1 MTTSSMLLMPG
12 VVALLGIGG
21 GALTDQL
28 YVLVGVFARFLYYVA
43 LALLPS
49 SAENIAW
56 PRLLGVSSVLLLT
69 GPALP
74 RSRSVA
80 TNCVPK
86 GHQASVQASFSALQA
101 LALLLSILGNLLY
114 AATVAHTITAVWWLC
129 VALMASATI
138 LCGWQYVAFV
148 LPSRAAASGEGLSKP
163 LLALNDEEEE

>member
-1 MTTSSMLLMPG
+1 M
-12 VVALLGIGG
+12 
-21 GALTDQL
+21 
-28 YVLVGVFARFLYYVA
+28 
-43 LALLPS
+43 
-49 SAENIAW
+49 
-56 PRLLGVSSVLLLT
+56 LLLT

-80 TNCVPK
+80 TNCVPQ

-138 LCGWQYVAFV
+138 LCAWQYVAFV
-148 LPSRAAASGEGLSKP
+148 LPSRAAAAGEGLSKP
-163 LLALNDEEEE
+163 LLALNDEEE